1 MICVTHV
8 IIVIVNDMAECCL
21 INLGCLQI
29 PSSVVTET
37 GQPGGPGTPATIE
50 LGDVFTGEPGTPV
63 VITNTGITD
72 SAAVFNFTIPRGD
85 PGTNGDNGTNASSL
99 LFSIEGVNNTLA
111 GWRTLL
117 GSTPSL
123 PANTFV
129 NTGDRVIFEAGIN
142 HYYDYTGGQNP
153 TAVVTEIRLLL
164 NGSTITLSVS
174 PAVLENKL
182 VANKYETSMAR
193 FVVSVRKAGATRA
206 QVGVTF
212 IDSYGN
218 SVGYNPVDVTIDFT
232 SSITVGL
239 QGSVKVIYGTS
250 YVSCEDFSAT
260 LYSA

>member
-1 MICVTHV
+1 VICVTHV
-8 IIVIVNDMAECCL
+8 IIVIVNDMADCCL
-21 INLGCLQI
+21 TNLGCLQI

-37 GQPGGPGTPATIE
+37 GQPGGQGAPGTPATIT
-50 LGDVFTGEPGTPV
+50 LGSVTTGAPGTPV
-63 VITNTGITD
+63 DITNSGTT
-72 SAAVFNFTIPRGD
+72 SAAIFDFEIPEGA
-85 PGTNGDNGTNASSL
+85 PGTNGTNASSL
-99 LFSIEGVNNTLA
+99 LFSIEGVNSTLS

-153 TAVVTEIRLLL
+153 TAVVADIRLLL